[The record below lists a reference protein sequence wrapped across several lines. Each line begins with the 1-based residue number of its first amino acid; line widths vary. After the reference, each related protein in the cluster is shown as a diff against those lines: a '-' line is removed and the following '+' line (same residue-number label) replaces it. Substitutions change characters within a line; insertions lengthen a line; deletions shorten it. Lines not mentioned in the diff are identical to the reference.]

1 MNREEILS
9 HVDHTLLKPEATWP
23 QIQTLCDEAIANH
36 TASVCINT
44 CYVKQ
49 AVEYMAGRI
58 PVCCVV
64 GFPLGAMDTASK
76 AFEAKTA
83 IENGAAEV
91 DMVINIGRLKNGEY
105 DAVREDIRAVKQ
117 AVGDKVLK
125 VIIETC
131 LLTEAEKIRLCE
143 IVSQSG
149 ADYIKTSTGFA
160 GGGATR
166 ADVALLVI
174 AGEPSQEDLQ
184 WAQQLKEQ
192 NTPFLVVQT
201 KGDLAAPA
209 QLPADL
215 AERAVAVSA
224 ATGDGI
230 EALRAALTALVP
242 EDFGRQ
248 DLTRGLC
255 SAGDVVLLVMPQDIQ
270 APKGRLILPQ
280 VRTIR
285 HLLDLKCTVVSTTA
299 DGLDGALAALSAPPK
314 LIITDSQCFP
324 LVAAKKPEKS
334 LLTSFSILMAADKGD
349 IDAFAQGAKAIGTL
363 NQDSRVLIAE
373 GCTHAPL
380 EEDIGRVKIPNLLR
394 KRVGQGLQVDV
405 VAGNDFPHDLTGYDL
420 VIHCGGCMFNR
431 AYVLS
436 RLTQAQRQGVPMT
449 NYGVAI
455 AYLTGILEQVSW

>member
-1 MNREEILS
+1 MSGLQETPAAQRLHIALYGRRNAGKSSLINALTGQQVALVSPVAGTTADPVKKAMELHPIGPVLFIDTAGYDDEGELGQLR
-9 HVDHTLLKPEATWP
+9 VEATRD
-23 QIQTLCDEAIANH
+23 TL
-36 TASVCINT
+36 
-44 CYVKQ
+44 
-49 AVEYMAGRI
+49 
-58 PVCCVV
+58 
-64 GFPLGAMDTASK
+64 
-76 AFEAKTA
+76 
-83 IENGAAEV
+83 
-91 DMVINIGRLKNGEY
+91 
-105 DAVREDIRAVKQ
+105 
-117 AVGDKVLK
+117 
-125 VIIETC
+125 
-131 LLTEAEKIRLCE
+131 
-143 IVSQSG
+143 
-149 ADYIKTSTGFA
+149 
-160 GGGATR
+160 TR

-174 AGEPSQEDLQ
+174 AGQPSQEDLQ
-184 WAQQLKEQ
+184 WAQRLQDQ

-201 KGDLAAPA
+201 KGDLAAPD
-209 QLPADL
+209 QLPKEL
-215 AERAVAVSA
+215 SERAVAVSA
-224 ATGDGI
+224 ATGEGI

-285 HLLDLKCTVVSTTA
+285 HLLDLKCTVVSTTNH
-299 DGLDGALAALSAPPK
+299 GLDGALAALSAPPK

-324 LVAAKKPEKS
+324 LVAAKKPEQS

-363 NQDSRVLIAE
+363 TQHSRVLIAE

-380 EEDIGRVKIPNLLR
+380 EEDIGRVKIPRLLR

-436 RLTQAQRQGVPMT
+436 RLAQAQRQGVPMT

>member
-1 MNREEILS
+1 MSGLQETPAAQRLHIALYGRRNAGKSSLINALTGQQVALVSPVAGTTADPVKKAMELHPIGPVLFIDTAGYDDEGELGQLR
-9 HVDHTLLKPEATWP
+9 VEATRD
-23 QIQTLCDEAIANH
+23 TL
-36 TASVCINT
+36 
-44 CYVKQ
+44 Q
-49 AVEYMAGRI
+49 
-58 PVCCVV
+58 
-64 GFPLGAMDTASK
+64 
-76 AFEAKTA
+76 
-83 IENGAAEV
+83 
-91 DMVINIGRLKNGEY
+91 
-105 DAVREDIRAVKQ
+105 
-117 AVGDKVLK
+117 
-125 VIIETC
+125 
-131 LLTEAEKIRLCE
+131 
-143 IVSQSG
+143 
-149 ADYIKTSTGFA
+149 
-160 GGGATR
+160 R

-174 AGEPSQEDLQ
+174 AGQPSQEDLG
-184 WAQQLKEQ
+184 WAQQLKAQ

-209 QLPADL
+209 QLPPDL
-215 AERAVAVSA
+215 AQRAVAVSA

-324 LVAAKKPEKS
+324 LVAAKKPGES

-349 IDAFAQGAKAIGTL
+349 IDAFAQGAKAIGAL
-363 NQDSRVLIAE
+363 HEHSRVLIAE

-436 RLTQAQRQGVPMT
+436 RLAQAQRQGVPMT

>member
-1 MNREEILS
+1 MSGLQETPAAQRLHIALYGRRNAGKSSLINALTGQQVALVSPVAGTTADPVKKAMELHPIGPVLFIDTAGYDDEGELGQLR
-9 HVDHTLLKPEATWP
+9 VEATRD
-23 QIQTLCDEAIANH
+23 TL
-36 TASVCINT
+36 
-44 CYVKQ
+44 
-49 AVEYMAGRI
+49 
-58 PVCCVV
+58 
-64 GFPLGAMDTASK
+64 
-76 AFEAKTA
+76 
-83 IENGAAEV
+83 
-91 DMVINIGRLKNGEY
+91 
-105 DAVREDIRAVKQ
+105 
-117 AVGDKVLK
+117 
-125 VIIETC
+125 
-131 LLTEAEKIRLCE
+131 
-143 IVSQSG
+143 
-149 ADYIKTSTGFA
+149 
-160 GGGATR
+160 TR

-209 QLPADL
+209 QLPPDL
-215 AERAVAVSA
+215 AERAVAASA
-224 ATGDGI
+224 ATGEGI

-285 HLLDLKCTVVSTTA
+285 HLLDLKCTVVSTTNH
-299 DGLDGALAALSAPPK
+299 GLDGALAALSAPPK

-324 LVAAKKPEKS
+324 LVAAKKPEQS

-363 NQDSRVLIAE
+363 TENSRVLIAE

-380 EEDIGRVKIPNLLR
+380 EEDIGRVKIPRLLR
-394 KRVGQGLQVDV
+394 RRVGQGLQVDV
-405 VAGNDFPHDLTGYDL
+405 VAGSDFPHDLTGYDL

-436 RLTQAQRQGVPMT
+436 RLAQAQRQGVPMT

-455 AYLTGILEQVSW
+455 AYLTGILNQVSW

>member
-1 MNREEILS
+1 MSGLQETPAAQRLHIALYGRRNAGKSSLINALTGQQVALVSPVAGTTADPVKKAMELHPIGPVLFIDTAGYDDQGELGQLR
-9 HVDHTLLKPEATWP
+9 VEATRD
-23 QIQTLCDEAIANH
+23 TL
-36 TASVCINT
+36 
-44 CYVKQ
+44 
-49 AVEYMAGRI
+49 
-58 PVCCVV
+58 
-64 GFPLGAMDTASK
+64 
-76 AFEAKTA
+76 
-83 IENGAAEV
+83 
-91 DMVINIGRLKNGEY
+91 
-105 DAVREDIRAVKQ
+105 
-117 AVGDKVLK
+117 
-125 VIIETC
+125 
-131 LLTEAEKIRLCE
+131 
-143 IVSQSG
+143 
-149 ADYIKTSTGFA
+149 
-160 GGGATR
+160 TR

-174 AGEPSQEDLQ
+174 AGQPSEEDLQ
-184 WAQQLKEQ
+184 WAQQLQDQ

-209 QLPADL
+209 QLPPDL

-224 ATGDGI
+224 ATGEGI

-299 DGLDGALAALSAPPK
+299 DGLDGALAALSGPPK

-324 LVAAKKPEKS
+324 LVAAQKPEKS

-349 IDAFAQGAKAIGTL
+349 IDAFAQGAQAIGTL
-363 NQDSRVLIAE
+363 TQDSRVLIAE

-394 KRVGQGLQVDV
+394 RRVGQGLQVDV

-436 RLTQAQRQGVPMT
+436 RLAQAQQQGVPMT

>member
-1 MNREEILS
+1 MSGLQETPAAQRLHIALYGRRNAGKSSLINALTGQQVALVSPVAGTTADPVKKAMELHPIGPVLFIDTAGYDDEGELGQLR
-9 HVDHTLLKPEATWP
+9 VEATRD
-23 QIQTLCDEAIANH
+23 TL
-36 TASVCINT
+36 
-44 CYVKQ
+44 Q
-49 AVEYMAGRI
+49 
-58 PVCCVV
+58 
-64 GFPLGAMDTASK
+64 
-76 AFEAKTA
+76 
-83 IENGAAEV
+83 
-91 DMVINIGRLKNGEY
+91 
-105 DAVREDIRAVKQ
+105 
-117 AVGDKVLK
+117 
-125 VIIETC
+125 
-131 LLTEAEKIRLCE
+131 
-143 IVSQSG
+143 
-149 ADYIKTSTGFA
+149 
-160 GGGATR
+160 R

-174 AGEPSQEDLQ
+174 AGQPSQEDLQ
-184 WAQQLKEQ
+184 WAQQLKAQ

-209 QLPADL
+209 QLPKEL

-224 ATGDGI
+224 ATGEGI

-285 HLLDLKCTVVSTTA
+285 HLLDLKCTVVSTTNH
-299 DGLDGALAALSAPPK
+299 GLNGALAALSAPPK

-324 LVAAKKPEKS
+324 LVAAKKPEQS

-363 NQDSRVLIAE
+363 TENSRVLIAE

-394 KRVGQGLQVDV
+394 RRVGQGLQVDV
-405 VAGNDFPHDLTGYDL
+405 VAGSDFPHNLTGYDL

-436 RLTQAQRQGVPMT
+436 RLAQAQRQGVPMT

-455 AYLTGILEQVSW
+455 AYLTGILNQVSW

>member
-1 MNREEILS
+1 MSGLQETPAAQRLHIALYGRRNAGKSSLINALTGQQVALVSPVAGTTADPVKKAMELHPIGPVLFIDTAGYDDEGELGQLR
-9 HVDHTLLKPEATWP
+9 VEATRD
-23 QIQTLCDEAIANH
+23 TLA
-36 TASVCINT
+36 
-44 CYVKQ
+44 
-49 AVEYMAGRI
+49 
-58 PVCCVV
+58 
-64 GFPLGAMDTASK
+64 
-76 AFEAKTA
+76 
-83 IENGAAEV
+83 
-91 DMVINIGRLKNGEY
+91 
-105 DAVREDIRAVKQ
+105 
-117 AVGDKVLK
+117 
-125 VIIETC
+125 
-131 LLTEAEKIRLCE
+131 
-143 IVSQSG
+143 
-149 ADYIKTSTGFA
+149 
-160 GGGATR
+160 R

-174 AGEPSQEDLQ
+174 AGAPSQEDLQ
-184 WAQQLKEQ
+184 WAQQLQAQ

-209 QLPADL
+209 QLPPDL

-224 ATGDGI
+224 ATGEGI

-324 LVAAKKPEKS
+324 LVAAKKPQES

-363 NQDSRVLIAE
+363 TEHSRVLIAE

-436 RLTQAQRQGVPMT
+436 RLAQAQGQGVPMT

-455 AYLTGILEQVSW
+455 AYLTGILDQVSW

>member
-1 MNREEILS
+1 MSGLQETPAAQRLHIALYGRRNAGKSSLINALTGQQVALVSPVAGTTADPVKKAMELHPIGPVLFIDTAGYDDEGELGQLR
-9 HVDHTLLKPEATWP
+9 VEATRD
-23 QIQTLCDEAIANH
+23 TL
-36 TASVCINT
+36 
-44 CYVKQ
+44 Q
-49 AVEYMAGRI
+49 
-58 PVCCVV
+58 
-64 GFPLGAMDTASK
+64 
-76 AFEAKTA
+76 
-83 IENGAAEV
+83 
-91 DMVINIGRLKNGEY
+91 
-105 DAVREDIRAVKQ
+105 
-117 AVGDKVLK
+117 
-125 VIIETC
+125 
-131 LLTEAEKIRLCE
+131 
-143 IVSQSG
+143 
-149 ADYIKTSTGFA
+149 
-160 GGGATR
+160 R

-174 AGEPSQEDLQ
+174 AGEPTQEDLG
-184 WAQQLKEQ
+184 WAQQLQDQ

-209 QLPADL
+209 KLPPDL
-215 AERAVAVSA
+215 AQRAVAVSA
-224 ATGDGI
+224 ATGEGI

-285 HLLDLKCTVVSTTA
+285 HLLDLKCTVVSTTNH
-299 DGLDGALAALSAPPK
+299 GLDEALAALSAPPK

-324 LVAAKKPEKS
+324 LVAAKKPEQS

-363 NQDSRVLIAE
+363 TQHSRVLIAE

-380 EEDIGRVKIPNLLR
+380 EEDIGRVKIPRLLR

-436 RLTQAQRQGVPMT
+436 RLAQAQRQGVPMT

-455 AYLTGILEQVSW
+455 AYLTGILNQVSW

>member
-1 MNREEILS
+1 MSGLQETPAAQRLHIALYGRRNAGKSSLINALTGQQVALVSPVAGTTADPVKKAMELHPIGPVLFIDTAGYDDEGELGQLR
-9 HVDHTLLKPEATWP
+9 VEATRD
-23 QIQTLCDEAIANH
+23 TL
-36 TASVCINT
+36 
-44 CYVKQ
+44 Q
-49 AVEYMAGRI
+49 
-58 PVCCVV
+58 
-64 GFPLGAMDTASK
+64 
-76 AFEAKTA
+76 
-83 IENGAAEV
+83 
-91 DMVINIGRLKNGEY
+91 
-105 DAVREDIRAVKQ
+105 
-117 AVGDKVLK
+117 
-125 VIIETC
+125 
-131 LLTEAEKIRLCE
+131 
-143 IVSQSG
+143 
-149 ADYIKTSTGFA
+149 
-160 GGGATR
+160 R

-174 AGEPSQEDLQ
+174 AGQPSQEDLG
-184 WAQQLKEQ
+184 WAQQLREK

-209 QLPADL
+209 QLPPDL
-215 AERAVAVSA
+215 AQRAVAVSA
-224 ATGDGI
+224 ATGEGI

-285 HLLDLKCTVVSTTA
+285 HLLDLKCTVVSTTNH
-299 DGLDGALAALSAPPK
+299 GLDGALAALSAPPK

-324 LVAAKKPEKS
+324 LVAAKKPEES

-363 NQDSRVLIAE
+363 TENSRVLIAE

-380 EEDIGRVKIPNLLR
+380 EEDIGRVKIPRLLR
-394 KRVGQGLQVDV
+394 RRVGQGLQVDV

-436 RLTQAQRQGVPMT
+436 RLAQAQRQGVPMT

>member
-1 MNREEILS
+1 MSGLQETPAAQRLHIALYGRRNAGKSSLINALTGQQVALVSPVAGTTADPVKKAMELHPIGPVLFIDTAGYDDEGELGQLR
-9 HVDHTLLKPEATWP
+9 VEATRD
-23 QIQTLCDEAIANH
+23 TL
-36 TASVCINT
+36 
-44 CYVKQ
+44 Q
-49 AVEYMAGRI
+49 
-58 PVCCVV
+58 
-64 GFPLGAMDTASK
+64 
-76 AFEAKTA
+76 
-83 IENGAAEV
+83 
-91 DMVINIGRLKNGEY
+91 
-105 DAVREDIRAVKQ
+105 
-117 AVGDKVLK
+117 
-125 VIIETC
+125 
-131 LLTEAEKIRLCE
+131 
-143 IVSQSG
+143 
-149 ADYIKTSTGFA
+149 
-160 GGGATR
+160 R

-174 AGEPSQEDLQ
+174 AGEPTQEDLG
-184 WAQQLKEQ
+184 WAQQLKAQ

-201 KGDLAAPA
+201 KGDLVAPA
-209 QLPADL
+209 QLPKEL

-224 ATGDGI
+224 ATGEGI

-285 HLLDLKCTVVSTTA
+285 HLLDLKCTVVSTTNH
-299 DGLDGALAALSAPPK
+299 GLGGALAALSAPPK

-324 LVAAKKPEKS
+324 LVAAKKPEQS

-363 NQDSRVLIAE
+363 TQHSRVLIAE

-380 EEDIGRVKIPNLLR
+380 EEDIGRVKIPRLLR
-394 KRVGQGLQVDV
+394 RRVGQGLQVDV

-436 RLTQAQRQGVPMT
+436 RLAQAQRQGVPMT

-455 AYLTGILEQVSW
+455 AYLTGILNQVSW